1 MTPCRAVVCPSAA
14 TLIFDTFL
22 LFLLQNING
31 TRDIFMNKTN
41 EFSGLCQLV
50 NGTNRYQFARCC
62 AAASLRRELFVAVV
76 VVISLV
82 ISLTNC
88 EHIFGIFNHQNGRR
102 GISV

>member
-1 MTPCRAVVCPSAA
+1 
-14 TLIFDTFL
+14 
-22 LFLLQNING
+22 
-31 TRDIFMNKTN
+31 MNKTN

-50 NGTNRYQFARCC
+50 NGTNRYQFAPCC
-62 AAASLRRELFVAVV
+62 AAASLRRGLFVVVV
-76 VVISLV
+76 VVISLSTV